1 MTTGA
6 PLAKVLA
13 VLRALSILSSSS
25 EEGTYFNTDKIRKKA
40 IEFLEGNDQR
50 IEDNELTDR
59 SIRRYIKAIQSSIT
73 VYAKHGPK
81 GGYRI
86 KANEFVHVLTDE
98 DKTAIGI
105 SRISNQDTD
114 QMMAEAGI
122 SLKTEALSFLS
133 DSLSIGENVIYNI
146 VDFLNAAANG
156 KMVRLSGYQ
165 VNNAKID
172 IVGMPIVALFF
183 LGKFY
188 LVMLVMMN
196 DKCKV
201 KTYSPEKVDA
211 VDETSDKPYLID
223 IDTKRIWRDKS
234 IFGLEREKEN
244 IRDVIFKIDEGS
256 DLTTTIRFIEAR
268 FQGKAKYLQTEQ
280 GKAVFQIRTGYTLD
294 RLESFAKG
302 RKIEF

>member
-40 IEFLEGNDQR
+40 IEFLESNDQR

-73 VYAKHGPK
+73 VYTKHGPK

-133 DSLSIGENVIYNI
+133 DSLSIGESVIYNI

-188 LVMLVMMN
+188 LVMMN
-196 DKCKV
+196 DSGKV

-211 VDETSDKPYLID
+211 VDETSDKPYAID

-234 IFGLEREKEN
+234 IFGLEREKEK
-244 IRDVIFKIDEGS
+244 IRNVTFKIDEGS
-256 DLTTTIRFIEAR
+256 NRTTTIRFIEAR
-268 FQGKAKYLQTEQ
+268 FQGKAKYIGTEQ
-280 GKAVFQIRTGYTLD
+280 GKVVFQIKTGYNLD

>member
-73 VYAKHGPK
+73 VYTKHGPK

-122 SLKTEALSFLS
+122 NLKTEALSFLS
-133 DSLSIGENVIYNI
+133 DSLSIGESVIYNI

-156 KMVRLSGYQ
+156 KMVRLRGYQ
-165 VNNAKID
+165 AEDEDQSDID
-172 IVGMPIVALFF
+172 GMPIVALFF

-188 LVMLVMMN
+188 LVMMDQN
-196 DKCKV
+196 GKV

-211 VDETSDKPYLID
+211 VEETSDKPYQID
-223 IDTKRIWRDKS
+223 MDTKRIWRDKS

-256 DLTTTIRFIEAR
+256 NPTTTIRFIEAR
-268 FQGKAKYLQTEQ
+268 FQGKAKYIRTEQ
-280 GKAVFQIRTGYTLD
+280 GKAIFQIRTGYRLD

>member
-59 SIRRYIKAIQSSIT
+59 SIRRYIKAIQS
-73 VYAKHGPK
+73 
-81 GGYRI
+81 I

-133 DSLSIGENVIYNI
+133 DSLSIGESVIYNI

-165 VNNAKID
+165 DKDAKID
-172 IVGMPIVALFF
+172 IDGMPIVALFF

-188 LVMLVMMN
+188 LVMN
-196 DKCKV
+196 RNGKV

-211 VDETSDKPYLID
+211 VEETSDKPYTID

-244 IRDVIFKIDEGS
+244 IREVIFKIDEGS
-256 DLTTTIRFIEAR
+256 DLTTTIRFIGPSRE
-268 FQGKAKYLQTEQ
+268 KPYSK
-280 GKAVFQIRTGYTLD
+280 
-294 RLESFAKG
+294 
-302 RKIEF
+302 

>member
-73 VYAKHGPK
+73 VYTKHGPR

-122 SLKTEALSFLS
+122 NLKTEALSFLS
-133 DSLSIGENVIYNI
+133 DSLSIGESVIYNI

-156 KMVRLSGYQ
+156 KMVRLRGYQ
-165 VNNAKID
+165 AEDEDQSDID
-172 IVGMPIVALFF
+172 GMPIVALFF

-188 LVMLVMMN
+188 LVMMDQN
-196 DKCKV
+196 GKV

-211 VDETSDKPYLID
+211 VEETSDKPCQID
-223 IDTKRIWRDKS
+223 MDTKRIWRDKS
-234 IFGLEREKEN
+234 IFGLEREKKK

-256 DLTTTIRFIEAR
+256 NPTTTIRFIEAR
-268 FQGKAKYLQTEQ
+268 FQGKAKYIRTEQ
-280 GKAVFQIRTGYTLD
+280 GKAIFQIRTGYTLD

>member
-73 VYAKHGPK
+73 VYTKHGPK

-122 SLKTEALSFLS
+122 NLKTEALSFLS
-133 DSLSIGENVIYNI
+133 DSLSIGESVIYNI

-156 KMVRLSGYQ
+156 KMVRLRGYQ
-165 VNNAKID
+165 AEDEDQSDID
-172 IVGMPIVALFF
+172 GMPIVALFF

-188 LVMLVMMN
+188 LVMMDQN
-196 DKCKV
+196 GKV

-211 VDETSDKPYLID
+211 VEETSDKPCQID
-223 IDTKRIWRDKS
+223 MDTKRIWRDKS
-234 IFGLEREKEN
+234 IFGLEREKKK

-256 DLTTTIRFIEAR
+256 NPTTTIRFIEAR
-268 FQGKAKYLQTEQ
+268 FQGKAKYIRTEQ
-280 GKAVFQIRTGYTLD
+280 GKAIFQIRTGYTLD

>member
-73 VYAKHGPK
+73 VYTKHGPK

-122 SLKTEALSFLS
+122 NLKTEALSFLS
-133 DSLSIGENVIYNI
+133 DSLSIGESVIYNM

-156 KMVRLSGYQ
+156 KKVRLRGYQ
-165 VNNAKID
+165 AESAKMD
-172 IVGMPIVALFF
+172 IVGTPIVALFF

-188 LVMLVMMN
+188 LVMMRS
-196 DKCKV
+196 DGKV

-211 VDETSDKPYLID
+211 VEETSDKPYPID
-223 IDTKRIWRDKS
+223 RDTKRIWRDKS
-234 IFGLEREKEN
+234 IFGLEREKKK

-256 DLTTTIRFIEAR
+256 SLTTTIRFIEAR
-268 FQGKAKYLQTEQ
+268 FQGKAKYIGNEQ
-280 GKAVFQIRTGYTLD
+280 GKAIFQIRTGYRLD

>member
-25 EEGTYFNTDKIRKKA
+25 EEGTYFNTDKIRMKA

-73 VYAKHGPK
+73 VYTKHGPK

-86 KANEFVHVLTDE
+86 KTNEFVHVLTDE

-156 KMVRLSGYQ
+156 KMVKLSGYQ
-165 VNNAKID
+165 DKDAKID
-172 IVGMPIVALFF
+172 IDGMPIVALFF

-188 LVMLVMMN
+188 LVMMDQN
-196 DKCKV
+196 GKV

-211 VDETSDKPYLID
+211 VEETSDKPYQID
-223 IDTKRIWRDKS
+223 MDTKRIWRDKS

-256 DLTTTIRFIEAR
+256 NPTTTIRFIEAR
-268 FQGKAKYLQTEQ
+268 FQGKAKYIRTEQ
-280 GKAVFQIRTGYTLD
+280 GKAIFQIRTGYRLD

>member
-73 VYAKHGPK
+73 VYTKHGPR

-122 SLKTEALSFLS
+122 NLKTEALSFLS
-133 DSLSIGENVIYNI
+133 DSLSIGESVIYNI

-156 KMVRLSGYQ
+156 KMVRLRGYQ
-165 VNNAKID
+165 AEDEDQSDID
-172 IVGMPIVALFF
+172 GMPIVALFF

-188 LVMLVMMN
+188 LVMMDQN
-196 DKCKV
+196 GKV

-211 VDETSDKPYLID
+211 VEETSDKPCQID
-223 IDTKRIWRDKS
+223 MDTKRIWRDKS
-234 IFGLEREKEN
+234 IFGLEREKEKIKN
-244 IRDVIFKIDEGS
+244 VKFKIDEGS
-256 DLTTTIRFIEAR
+256 NLTTTIRFIEAR
-268 FQGKAKYLQTEQ
+268 FQGKAKYIGTEQ
-280 GKAVFQIRTGYTLD
+280 GKAVFQIRTGYSLD

>member
-1 MTTGA
+1 MH
-6 PLAKVLA
+6 LWQKYWRS
-13 VLRALSILSSSS
+13 LRALSILSSSS

-73 VYAKHGPK
+73 VYTKHGPR

-122 SLKTEALSFLS
+122 NLKTEALSFLS
-133 DSLSIGENVIYNI
+133 DSLSIGESVIYNI

-165 VNNAKID
+165 AKNAKID

-188 LVMLVMMN
+188 LVMMN
-196 DKCKV
+196 RSGKA

-211 VDETSDKPYLID
+211 VEETSDKPYQID
-223 IDTKRIWRDKS
+223 MCTKQIWRDKS
-234 IFGLEREKEN
+234 IFGLEREKEKIKN
-244 IRDVIFKIDEGS
+244 VKFKIDEGS
-256 DLTTTIRFIEAR
+256 NLTTTIRFIEAR
-268 FQGKAKYLQTEQ
+268 FQGKAKYIGTEQ
-280 GKAVFQIRTGYTLD
+280 GKAVFQIRTGYSLD

>member
-73 VYAKHGPK
+73 VYTKHGPK

-133 DSLSIGENVIYNI
+133 DSLSIGESVIYNI

-165 VNNAKID
+165 VEDAKKD

-188 LVMLVMMN
+188 LVMMKPN
-196 DKCKV
+196 GEV

-211 VDETSDKPYLID
+211 VDETSDKPFQID
-223 IDTKRIWRDKS
+223 IDTKRIWHDKS
-234 IFGLEREKEN
+234 IFGLEREKEK
-244 IRDVIFKIDEGS
+244 IRDVIFKIDKGS
-256 DLTTTIRFIEAR
+256 SLTTTIRFIEAR
-268 FQGKAKYLQTEQ
+268 FQGKAKYIGTEQ
-280 GKAVFQIRTGYTLD
+280 GKAVFQIRTGYNLD

>member
-73 VYAKHGPK
+73 VYTKHGPK

-133 DSLSIGENVIYNI
+133 DSLSIGESVIYNI

-165 VNNAKID
+165 AKNAKID

-188 LVMLVMMN
+188 LVMMN
-196 DKCKV
+196 RSGKA

-211 VDETSDKPYLID
+211 VEETSDKPYPID
-223 IDTKRIWRDKS
+223 MYTKQIWRDKS
-234 IFGLEREKEN
+234 IFGLEREKEKIKN
-244 IRDVIFKIDEGS
+244 VIFKIDEGS
-256 DLTTTIRFIEAR
+256 NLTTTIRFIEAR
-268 FQGKAKYLQTEQ
+268 FQGKAKYKGTEQ
-280 GKAVFQIRTGYTLD
+280 GKAVFQIRTGYSLD

>member
-73 VYAKHGPK
+73 VYTKHGPK

-133 DSLSIGENVIYNI
+133 DSLSIGESVIYNI

-156 KMVRLSGYQ
+156 KMVKLSGYQ
-165 VNNAKID
+165 AKNAKID

-188 LVMLVMMN
+188 LVMMN
-196 DKCKV
+196 HSGKA

-211 VDETSDKPYLID
+211 VEETSDKPYQID
-223 IDTKRIWRDKS
+223 MYTKQIWRDKS
-234 IFGLEREKEN
+234 IFGLEREKEKIKN
-244 IRDVIFKIDEGS
+244 VIFKIDEGS
-256 DLTTTIRFIEAR
+256 NLTTTIRFIEAR
-268 FQGKAKYLQTEQ
+268 FQGKAKYIGTEQ
-280 GKAVFQIRTGYTLD
+280 GKAVFQIRTGYSLD

>member
-73 VYAKHGPK
+73 VYTKHGPK

-133 DSLSIGENVIYNI
+133 DSLSIGESVIYNI

-165 VNNAKID
+165 DKDAKID
-172 IVGMPIVALFF
+172 IDGMPIVALFF

-188 LVMLVMMN
+188 LVMMRPSG
-196 DKCKV
+196 KV

-211 VDETSDKPYLID
+211 VEETSDKPYTID

-244 IRDVIFKIDEGS
+244 IREVIFKIDEGS

-268 FQGKAKYLQTEQ
+268 FQGKAKYIGTEQ
-280 GKAVFQIRTGYTLD
+280 GKAIFQIRTGYTLD

>member
-73 VYAKHGPK
+73 VYTKHGPK

-122 SLKTEALSFLS
+122 NLKTEALSFLS
-133 DSLSIGENVIYNI
+133 DSLSIGESVIYNI

-156 KMVRLSGYQ
+156 KMVRLRGYQ
-165 VNNAKID
+165 AEDEDQSDID
-172 IVGMPIVALFF
+172 GMPIVALFF

-188 LVMLVMMN
+188 LVMMDQN
-196 DKCKV
+196 GKV

-211 VDETSDKPYLID
+211 VEETSDKPCQID
-223 IDTKRIWRDKS
+223 MDTKRIWRDKS
-234 IFGLEREKEN
+234 IFDLEREKKK

-256 DLTTTIRFIEAR
+256 NPTTTIRFIEAR
-268 FQGKAKYLQTEQ
+268 FQGKAKYIRTEQ
-280 GKAVFQIRTGYTLD
+280 GKAIFQIRTGYTLD

>member
-73 VYAKHGPK
+73 VYTKHGPK

-133 DSLSIGENVIYNI
+133 DSLSIGENVIYNM

-156 KMVRLSGYQ
+156 KMVRLRGYQ
-165 VNNAKID
+165 VENAKNDID
-172 IVGMPIVALFF
+172 GMPIVALFF

-188 LVMLVMMN
+188 LVMN
-196 DKCKV
+196 HNGEV

-211 VDETSDKPYLID
+211 VEETSDKPYQID
-223 IDTKRIWRDKS
+223 MDTKRIWRDKS
-234 IFGLEREKEN
+234 IFGLEREKKK

-256 DLTTTIRFIEAR
+256 NPTTTIRFIEAR
-268 FQGKAKYLQTEQ
+268 FQGKAKYIRTEQ
-280 GKAVFQIRTGYTLD
+280 GKAIFQIRTGYTLD

>member
-73 VYAKHGPK
+73 VYTRHGPK

-133 DSLSIGENVIYNI
+133 DSLSIGESVIYNI

-165 VNNAKID
+165 AKNAKID

-188 LVMLVMMN
+188 LVMMN
-196 DKCKV
+196 RSGKA

-211 VDETSDKPYLID
+211 VEETSDKPYQID
-223 IDTKRIWRDKS
+223 MYTKQIWRDKS
-234 IFGLEREKEN
+234 IFGLEREKEKIKN
-244 IRDVIFKIDEGS
+244 VIFKIDEGS
-256 DLTTTIRFIEAR
+256 NLTTTIRFIEAR
-268 FQGKAKYLQTEQ
+268 FQGKAKYIGTEQ
-280 GKAVFQIRTGYTLD
+280 GKAVFQIRTGYSLD

>member
-73 VYAKHGPK
+73 VYTKHGPR

-122 SLKTEALSFLS
+122 NLKTEALSFLS
-133 DSLSIGENVIYNI
+133 DSLSIGESVIYNI

-156 KMVRLSGYQ
+156 KMVRLRGYQ
-165 VNNAKID
+165 AEDEDQSDID
-172 IVGMPIVALFF
+172 GMPIVALFF

-188 LVMLVMMN
+188 LVMMDQN
-196 DKCKV
+196 GKV

-211 VDETSDKPYLID
+211 VEETSDKPCQID
-223 IDTKRIWRDKS
+223 MDTKRIWRDKS
-234 IFGLEREKEN
+234 IFGLEREKKKV
-244 IRDVIFKIDEGS
+244 RDVIFKIDEGS
-256 DLTTTIRFIEAR
+256 NPTTTIRFIEAR
-268 FQGKAKYLQTEQ
+268 FQGKAKYIRTEQ
-280 GKAVFQIRTGYTLD
+280 GKAIFQIRTGYTLD